1 MGLPRRTL
9 PAPTAA
15 RRPRCPKVIKFGS
28 DFSGLDA
35 AAAALKRMRVL
46 HQCVF
51 ASDVLNASRTILLH
65 VHKPTKIFT
74 DILERTAEQEEPVDL
89 YVTTPP
95 CQDFSTAGKQTGRDG
110 PRQTGALIKKSLQ
123 YVRSHKPRVV
133 IFENVPAMLYK
144 KFKPVLAGI
153 LKAFHDLGYKTHH
166 KALDSRH
173 YGLPQ
178 DRRRLIIVAIRAKA
192 IKHEFKWPVK
202 QQPTPSVN
210 EALDPWKPTDK
221 AGRLPSG
228 SRQQEA
234 CKRAYKECYQRGH
247 DARVIPILVDI
258 GASPKYMTYGIDEA
272 KTITRTRGG
281 DGGPWISTRGR
292 LTTPAELMRLQ
303 GFTKED
309 VPWEAAGISQ
319 RQVGQLIGNA
329 VSVNTIGC
337 VLEEALWSAGLVMKR
352 VTFPR
357 SMAALQGDQ

>member
-1 MGLPRRTL
+1 MLRAHT
-9 PAPTAA
+9 PT
-15 RRPRCPKVIKFGS
+15 
-28 DFSGLDA
+28 
-35 AAAALKRMRVL
+35 
-46 HQCVF
+46 
-51 ASDVLNASRTILLH
+51 T
-65 VHKPTKIFT
+65 IFT

-133 IFENVPAMLYK
+133 IFENVPALLHK
-144 KFKPVLAGI
+144 KFKPELVGI

-178 DRRRLIIVAIRAKA
+178 DRRRLIIVAITAKS
-192 IKHEFKWPVK
+192 IQHDFKWPII
-202 QQPTPSVN
+202 QQPAPSVN

-228 SRQQEA
+228 SRQQGA
-234 CKRAYKECYQRGH
+234 CKKAYKECYQCGR
-247 DARVIPILVDI
+247 DARVVPILVDI
-258 GASPKYMTYGIDEA
+258 GASLKYASYGIDEA

-281 DGGPWISTRGR
+281 DGGVWISTRGR
-292 LTTPAELMRLQ
+292 RTTTTELMRLQ

-309 VPWEAAGISQ
+309 VPRETAGISQ

-337 VLEEALWSAGLVMKR
+337 VLEEALWSAGLVRKR
-352 VTFPR
+352 VAFPR
-357 SMAALQGDQ
+357 STAALQGDQ